1 MINYFYSWKFNIPF
15 PSLFQSCRKGEYGIK
30 RSIFAL
36 SLVHYIK
43 KVIVFQRKTRN
54 SFSTLKTLHS
64 KMNLDCC
71 WKLPPINFDHIWWR
85 IRSLGYFYSVN
96 VILFVA
102 TYKMQFDKI
111 SFELKCVYHGLS
123 QCTQFFRSSSSSDL
137 LLVPRQASSL
147 SKSYVQGLATTFM
160 LVFGLVS
167 LLDLIFSRI
176 SLTQALS
183 FALDHDIRRRRQQR
197 DLNDLEEVILR
208 RL

>member
-30 RSIFAL
+30 RSSFAL

-43 KVIVFQRKTRN
+43 IVIVFQRKTRD

-85 IRSLGYFYSVN
+85 IRSLGIF
-96 VILFVA
+96 
-102 TYKMQFDKI
+102 TPQM
-111 SFELKCVYHGLS
+111 SFCSLQPTKCNLTKFPLRLRCVYHGLS

-147 SKSYVQGLATTFM
+147 SKTYVQGLATTFM

-167 LLDLIFSRI
+167 ILDLIFSRI

-183 FALDHDIRRRRQQR
+183 FALDHDIRRQQR

>member
-1 MINYFYSWKFNIPF
+1 MK
-15 PSLFQSCRKGEYGIK
+15 
-30 RSIFAL
+30 
-36 SLVHYIK
+36 
-43 KVIVFQRKTRN
+43 N
-54 SFSTLKTLHS
+54 SFSWH
-64 KMNLDCC
+64 
-71 WKLPPINFDHIWWR
+71 
-85 IRSLGYFYSVN
+85 FYSVN

-102 TYKMQFDKI
+102 SYKMQFNKI
-111 SFELKCVYHGLS
+111 SFALRCVYHGLS

-147 SKSYVQGLATTFM
+147 SKTYVQGLATTFM

-167 LLDLIFSRI
+167 ILDLIFSRI

-183 FALDHDIRRRRQQR
+183 FALDHDIRRQQR

>member
-30 RSIFAL
+30 RSSFAL
-36 SLVHYIK
+36 SLVHYTKI
-43 KVIVFQRKTRN
+43 VIVFQRKTRD

-85 IRSLGYFYSVN
+85 IRSLGIFTPQMSFCS
-96 VILFVA
+96 LQP
-102 TYKMQFDKI
+102 TKMQFDKI
-111 SFELKCVYHGLS
+111 SFAFRCVYHGLS

-167 LLDLIFSRI
+167 ILDLIFSRI

-183 FALDHDIRRRRQQR
+183 FALDHDIRRQQR

>member
-30 RSIFAL
+30 RSSFAL

-43 KVIVFQRKTRN
+43 IVIVFQRKTRD

-85 IRSLGYFYSVN
+85 IRSLGIF
-96 VILFVA
+96 
-102 TYKMQFDKI
+102 TPQM
-111 SFELKCVYHGLS
+111 SFCSLQPTKCNLTKFLLRLRCVYHGLS

-147 SKSYVQGLATTFM
+147 SKTYVQGLATTFM

-167 LLDLIFSRI
+167 ILDLIFSRI

-183 FALDHDIRRRRQQR
+183 FALDHDIRRQQR